1 MSFNSIQDFMDHC
14 RKEVLLHGSIKR
26 DYLRSFFEI
35 LDDKSSI
42 EKLRGITSPFLKLQ
56 SQEFETL
63 SRMVNSVLISKAVA
77 IEVDGVL
84 IMHNATGLEDD
95 EYTLF
100 SKSGLLEGMNVTPA
114 INKWDVS
121 DSDKAT
127 SIKIARELMESL
139 TPDPD
144 VPKVEEPKS
153 TIVYIE
159 IPQ

>member
-1 MSFNSIQDFMDHC
+1 
-14 RKEVLLHGSIKR
+14 
-26 DYLRSFFEI
+26 
-35 LDDKSSI
+35 
-42 EKLRGITSPFLKLQ
+42 
-56 SQEFETL
+56 
-63 SRMVNSVLISKAVA
+63 
-77 IEVDGVL
+77 
-84 IMHNATGLEDD
+84 MHNATGLEDD

-121 DSDKAT
+121 DSDKVA
-127 SIKIARELMESL
+127 IKIARELMESL
-139 TPDPD
+139 TPAPD